1 MNETILQFDYP
12 NSLIYEYDH
21 WVVLM
26 RPQQVTVGSLIL
38 ACKGEYQSLAEIPG
52 NVYSE
57 LTTITSDIEKTLSK
71 IFDYDRINYLLL
83 MMRDKYVHFHVIP
96 RYSEA
101 REVDGMRF
109 EDKMWPMPPDITRP
123 LVISDEEMEKLRK
136 LIKNEWIRQD
146 NN

>member
-12 NSLIYEYDH
+12 NSLIYEYDY

-57 LTTITSDIEKTLSK
+57 LTTVTSDIEKILSK

-136 LIKNEWIRQD
+136 RIKSDWIRQD